1 MESTE
6 ARSDF
11 ISLYL
16 ELCPEAIVA
25 YSTKTF
31 VLSSISGGGKKIQT
45 KLKSYNL
52 TTTTYPFTLP
62 PLELQVQVSIIRT
75 VYQTCVV
82 QCLST
87 QRVYT
92 LLLVHPKSTI

>member
-25 YSTKTF
+25 YSMEMLA
-31 VLSSISGGGKKIQT
+31 LSSISGGGKKKPNQTGKPTTNKQTQHPKQT
-45 KLKSYNL
+45 K
-52 TTTTYPFTLP
+52 P
-62 PLELQVQVSIIRT
+62 
-75 VYQTCVV
+75 
-82 QCLST
+82 
-87 QRVYT
+87 
-92 LLLVHPKSTI
+92 